1 MPSNNATN
9 ANSAIDA
16 INNGLPIKNSF
27 EGRYNKRLYNK
38 RRWANK
44 LGLGFAMSAMFFG
57 LFWLFWILFTLFV
70 EGFQGMVQ
78 MPIFTADTPPPMSAG
93 GLRNAIVGS
102 VMLAFS
108 GLFIGAPIGLMTGI
122 YLSEFSQGSMLGKV
136 TRFLNDILL
145 SAPSIVIGLFI
156 YALMVKGQSF
166 SGWAGA
172 LALALIVIPVVV
184 RTTENMLNLVPNNI
198 REAAYALGT
207 PKWKMVTQ
215 VTIKAARAG
224 LTTGVLLA
232 FARITGET
240 APLLFTALN
249 NQYFSTDMSQP
260 IANLP
265 NTIYQF
271 AMSPYDNWH
280 ALAWAA
286 ALLIT
291 ASVLVLNVLAR
302 FIGSRGQTK

>member
-1 MPSNNATN
+1 MTLATVTTDNNQT
-9 ANSAIDA
+9 SQ
-16 INNGLPIKNSF
+16 PTSRF
-27 EGRYNKRLYNK
+27 EDRYNKRLYHK
-38 RRWANK
+38 RRLINR
-44 LGLGFAMSAMFFG
+44 LGLGFAISAIAFG
-57 LFWLFWILFTLFV
+57 LFWLTWILLTLFV
-70 EGFQGMVQ
+70 EGFQGLIE
-78 MPIFTADTPPPMSAG
+78 MPVFMADTPPPMGDG
-93 GLRNAIVGS
+93 GLRNAIIGSLMIALLGLAIGTPVG
-102 VMLAFS
+102 MMA
-108 GLFIGAPIGLMTGI
+108 GI
-122 YLSEFSQGSMLGKV
+122 YLAEFSQGSLLGKV

-145 SAPSIVIGLFI
+145 SAPSIVIGLFV

-172 LALALIVIPVVV
+172 VALALIVIPIVV
-184 RTTENMLNLVPNNI
+184 RTTENMLNLVPNTL

-207 PKWKMVTQ
+207 PKWKLISTVTL
-215 VTIKAARAG
+215 KAAKAG

-260 IANLP
+260 MANLP

-291 ASVLVLNVLAR
+291 MTVLIVNILAR
-302 FIGSRGQTK
+302 FIGGKDHTR

>member
-1 MPSNNATN
+1 MT
-9 ANSAIDA
+9 SALITTDTTQTSA
-16 INNGLPIKNSF
+16 LDVRF
-27 EGRYNKRLYNK
+27 EDRYNKRLYRK
-38 RRWANK
+38 RQFINRM
-44 LGLGFAMSAMFFG
+44 GLGFAISAIAFG
-57 LFWLFWILFTLFV
+57 LFWLTWILMTLFI
-70 EGFQGMVQ
+70 EGFQGLIE
-78 MPIFTADTPPPMSAG
+78 MPVFTADTPPPMGEG

-102 VMLAFS
+102 VMLAGS
-108 GLFIGAPIGLMTGI
+108 GLVLGTPIGMMAGI
-122 YLSEFSQGSMLGKV
+122 YLAEFSHGSVLGKV

-145 SAPSIVIGLFI
+145 SAPSIVIGLFV

-172 LALALIVIPVVV
+172 IALALIVIPIVV
-184 RTTENMLNLVPNNI
+184 RTTENMLNLVPNTL

-207 PKWKMVTQ
+207 PKWKLISTVTL
-215 VTIKAARAG
+215 KAAKAG
-224 LTTGVLLA
+224 LVTGVLLA

-260 IANLP
+260 LANLP

-271 AMSPYDNWH
+271 AMSPYENWH

-286 ALLIT
+286 ALIIT
-291 ASVLVLNVLAR
+291 ATVLIVNIIAR
-302 FIGSRGQTK
+302 YVGGKDHTR